1 MVSIRHLFN
10 KNKGNV
16 GFVKNNPQLQLNGPV
31 DAVVVP
37 LLLFFNKI
45 WLPRNLHSVNANI
58 FIIWKISPLG

>member
-16 GFVKNNPQLQLNGPV
+16 GFVKNNQQLQLNGSV

-45 WLPRNLHSVNANI
+45 
-58 FIIWKISPLG
+58 